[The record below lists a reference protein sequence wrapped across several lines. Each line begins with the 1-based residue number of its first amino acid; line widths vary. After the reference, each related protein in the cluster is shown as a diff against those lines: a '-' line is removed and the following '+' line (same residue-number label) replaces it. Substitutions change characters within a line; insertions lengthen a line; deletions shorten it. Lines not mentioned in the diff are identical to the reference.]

1 MEKEIVIHK
10 TYKNEEM
17 RIMVDVTIEEISNG
31 FLMTKTTHKYSE
43 KDYGSP
49 KNEGE
54 GYKCVK
60 TYFKENPIGKKTPLW
75 DIVNFDEE

>member
-31 FLMTKTTHKYSE
+31 FLMTKTTHKLPQDGRME
-43 KDYGSP
+43 KSDD
-49 KNEGE
+49 
-54 GYKCVK
+54 YKCVK
-60 TYFKENPIGKKTPLW
+60 AYFKENPIGKKTPLW